1 MNKERKMLI
10 MTTENKF
17 IAKLFFDTVKFMAS
31 VTAIYFAIWYFT
43 TSAYNYAITQ
53 LSLWRAFTCEFQP
66 IFLPWIIILIW
77 FAFRTPTVEKVLAF
91 KISFIALLADFY
103 AEKLAV
109 ITTNNFPYEIDIMTR
124 VSSLIISVGIILL
137 LISKF
142 YRNVPKEVYY
152 LIFFDCALLYLYLP
166 YAGGVKYIF
175 PIIPFDM
182 VKDFFI
188 ATLLTLSAGFIYG
201 LEILQ
206 EQIDSIS

>member
-1 MNKERKMLI
+1 MLI

-17 IAKLFFDTVKFMAS
+17 IAKFFFDTVKFMAS

-53 LSLWRAFTCEFQP
+53 LSLWRAFTCDFQP

-109 ITTNNFPYEIDIMTR
+109 IITNDAPYEICAMTR
-124 VSSLIISVGIILL
+124 VSSLIIGVGIILL

-142 YRNVPKEVYY
+142 SRNVPKEVYY
-152 LIFFDCALLYLYLP
+152 LLFFDCALLYLYLP
-166 YAGGVKYIF
+166 YTGVVEYIF
-175 PIIPFDM
+175 PNIPFNA
-182 VKDFFI
+182 VKGFFI
-188 ATLLTLSAGFIYG
+188 TTLLMFSAGVIYV
-201 LEILQ
+201 LEFLQ
-206 EQIDSIS
+206 EQIDSFS